1 MELDSII
8 KLQFLPKLLPF
19 SKFSTNSS
27 SNCLLIRFVVFELLK
42 LRKFTA
48 GCKDLWVRPEKG
60 NRVELVGGPR
70 TVDL

>member
-27 SNCLLIRFVVFELLK
+27 SNCRLIRFVVFELLE
-42 LRKFTA
+42 LRKFTV
-48 GCKDLWVRPEKG
+48 GSKDF
-60 NRVELVGGPR
+60 RVQISGPYR
-70 TVDL
+70 KWEI